1 MSEQATTP
9 FSNKCA
15 ILAELW
21 MGYRD
26 DPDFVD
32 FIEYNDI
39 GLPIAYAIT
48 ENIVK
53 PTKMAEQFID
63 ETFALLLGALELSED
78 TGFDD
83 LDDLLS
89 TSADS

>member
-9 FSNKCA
+9 YSNKCA

-21 MGYRD
+21 MGYRS

-39 GLPIAYAIT
+39 GLPLAYLIA
-48 ENIVK
+48 EDVVK
-53 PTKMAEQFID
+53 STTMAEQFID
-63 ETFALLLGALELSED
+63 ETWSLFLSALELED
-78 TGFDD
+78 TGFDS
-83 LDDLLS
+83 LEEMLVS
-89 TSADS
+89 EVEE